1 MKATIIAVAAAALT
15 VNLTP
20 AIAATIQVTDLH
32 LTYVRA
38 EQDIHSNPTFFY
50 VSQPYTFNAGDTVDF
65 GTATI
70 RGAGVDGRVA
80 SPTGYGGSNCF
91 NGCYGVGG
99 GLASQ
104 FLLDGVGRF
113 SESVLVNQAHGGLTS
128 WCGPGGSSCALTIF
142 SLLFTIPEGFNGIQ
156 LALSETLISITPPIA
171 APLPATPLLF
181 IAGLGSVAWFAR
193 RRRRAIMG

>member
-1 MKATIIAVAAAALT
+1 MKATIFAVAAALMVSLA
-15 VNLTP
+15 P
-20 AIAATIQVTDLH
+20 AGAATIQITDLQ
-32 LTYVRA
+32 LTHVRT
-38 EQDIHSNPTFFY
+38 EQDIHSSPTFFY
-50 VSQPYTFNAGDTVDF
+50 ISQPYTFNAGDTVDF

-113 SESVLVNQAHGGLTS
+113 SESALVNQAHGGLTS
-128 WCGPGGSSCALTIF
+128 LCGPGGSSCALTIF

-156 LALSETLISITPPIA
+156 LALSGLAISITPPIA
-171 APLPATPLLF
+171 APLPAALPLYA
-181 IAGLGSVAWFAR
+181 AGLGALAWFAR
-193 RRRRAIMG
+193 RRRPFAA